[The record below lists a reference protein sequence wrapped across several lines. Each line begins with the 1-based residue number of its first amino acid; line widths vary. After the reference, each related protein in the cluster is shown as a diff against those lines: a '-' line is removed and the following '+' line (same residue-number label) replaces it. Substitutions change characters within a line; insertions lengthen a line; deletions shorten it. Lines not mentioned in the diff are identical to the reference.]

1 LSPKRWRSHW
11 HLRIIKTKH
20 FQSITRRLSKQGSKK
35 ISACFLRIV
44 KIHIAE
50 KNILM
55 TLENTLLH
63 LFSNYDKEINKHQKY
78 SKLLVIF
85 YNYKNMVNA
94 IYRVTKKYMKIHP
107 RPN

>member
-1 LSPKRWRSHW
+1 
-11 HLRIIKTKH
+11 
-20 FQSITRRLSKQGSKK
+20 
-35 ISACFLRIV
+35 
-44 KIHIAE
+44 
-50 KNILM
+50 M